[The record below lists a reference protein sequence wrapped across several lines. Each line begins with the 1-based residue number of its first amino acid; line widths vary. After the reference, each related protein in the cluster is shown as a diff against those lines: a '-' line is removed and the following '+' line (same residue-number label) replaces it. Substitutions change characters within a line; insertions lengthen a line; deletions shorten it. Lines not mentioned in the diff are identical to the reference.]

1 MKSKIK
7 IIPGGQLPVKQDPR
21 DACHDMYAR
30 QITEIQPGLVEVRLG
45 VAIQPPGGYRI
56 AIYPRSS
63 ISRSGWQ
70 LANSVGIVDNNY
82 RGEILAVF
90 SAKPMALDEC
100 GLDTFLYPDFP
111 YQVQDR
117 VCQMELVTYGS
128 TDWEVV
134 DQLDDTR
141 RGEGGFGSTGN
152 Q

>member
-30 QITEIQPGLVEVRLG
+30 QITEILPGLVEVRLG

-90 SAKPMALDEC
+90 SAKPRSYNLVRDE
-100 GLDTFLYPDFP
+100 FVYPDFP
-111 YQVQDR
+111 YLVQDR
-117 VCQMELVTYGS
+117 VCQMELVTYGN
-128 TDWEVV
+128 TDWDVV

-141 RGEGGFGSTGN
+141 RGEDGFGSTGN